1 MFPTFEKVRELA
13 RKKGLSLNQVEE
25 KLGYSKNTLYSLK
38 RQKVSSER
46 LQEIADYF
54 NVSTDY
60 LLGRTDNPKIATD
73 GDASAP
79 LDLRNIAAQSMLF
92 DGKPLT
98 EEDIDFI
105 TAVLEAHLKNK
116 QRCFY
121 MTVKEL
127 CALEGV
133 SLCYFDGSEWHSPG
147 FFNPA
152 LKVLAIDINLSE
164 QDQKQVAL
172 HELGHKEH
180 TPVQY
185 EINRELCELQAD
197 RSMIH
202 HLLEE
207 ELKTLDDVSEFNYIH
222 FMERYNLKTIAN

>member
-1 MFPTFEKVRELA
+1 
-13 RKKGLSLNQVEE
+13 
-25 KLGYSKNTLYSLK
+25 
-38 RQKVSSER
+38 
-46 LQEIADYF
+46 
-54 NVSTDY
+54 
-60 LLGRTDNPKIATD
+60 
-73 GDASAP
+73 
-79 LDLRNIAAQSMLF
+79 
-92 DGKPLT
+92 
-98 EEDIDFI
+98 
-105 TAVLEAHLKNK
+105 
-116 QRCFY
+116 

-127 CALEGV
+127 CFLEGV

-164 QDQKQVAL
+164 QFQKQVAL

-185 EINRELCELQAD
+185 EVNRELCELQAD

-207 ELKTLDDVSEFNYIH
+207 ELKTMDDVSEFNYIH
-222 FMERYNLKTIAN
+222 FMERYNLKTIANETMVIDEYKSLIN

>member
-1 MFPTFEKVRELA
+1 
-13 RKKGLSLNQVEE
+13 
-25 KLGYSKNTLYSLK
+25 
-38 RQKVSSER
+38 
-46 LQEIADYF
+46 
-54 NVSTDY
+54 
-60 LLGRTDNPKIATD
+60 
-73 GDASAP
+73 
-79 LDLRNIAAQSMLF
+79 
-92 DGKPLT
+92 
-98 EEDIDFI
+98 
-105 TAVLEAHLKNK
+105 
-116 QRCFY
+116 

-152 LKVLAIDINLSE
+152 LKVLAIDIKLSE

>member
-1 MFPTFEKVRELA
+1 
-13 RKKGLSLNQVEE
+13 
-25 KLGYSKNTLYSLK
+25 
-38 RQKVSSER
+38 
-46 LQEIADYF
+46 
-54 NVSTDY
+54 
-60 LLGRTDNPKIATD
+60 
-73 GDASAP
+73 
-79 LDLRNIAAQSMLF
+79 
-92 DGKPLT
+92 
-98 EEDIDFI
+98 
-105 TAVLEAHLKNK
+105 
-116 QRCFY
+116 

-127 CALEGV
+127 CVLEGV

-185 EINRELCELQAD
+185 EVNRELCELQAD

-207 ELKTLDDVSEFNYIH
+207 ELKTMDDVSEFNYIH
-222 FMERYNLKTIAN
+222 FMERYNLKTIANETMVIDEYRSLID

>member
-1 MFPTFEKVRELA
+1 
-13 RKKGLSLNQVEE
+13 
-25 KLGYSKNTLYSLK
+25 
-38 RQKVSSER
+38 
-46 LQEIADYF
+46 
-54 NVSTDY
+54 
-60 LLGRTDNPKIATD
+60 
-73 GDASAP
+73 
-79 LDLRNIAAQSMLF
+79 
-92 DGKPLT
+92 
-98 EEDIDFI
+98 
-105 TAVLEAHLKNK
+105 
-116 QRCFY
+116 

-127 CALEGV
+127 CALESV

-185 EINRELCELQAD
+185 EVNRELCELQAD

-207 ELKTLDDVSEFNYIH
+207 ELKTMDDVSEFNYIH
-222 FMERYNLKTIAN
+222 FMERYNLKTIANETMVIDEYRSLID

>member
-1 MFPTFEKVRELA
+1 
-13 RKKGLSLNQVEE
+13 
-25 KLGYSKNTLYSLK
+25 
-38 RQKVSSER
+38 
-46 LQEIADYF
+46 
-54 NVSTDY
+54 
-60 LLGRTDNPKIATD
+60 
-73 GDASAP
+73 
-79 LDLRNIAAQSMLF
+79 
-92 DGKPLT
+92 
-98 EEDIDFI
+98 
-105 TAVLEAHLKNK
+105 
-116 QRCFY
+116 

-127 CALEGV
+127 CDLEGV
-133 SLCYFDGSEWHSPG
+133 NLCYFDGSEWHSPG

-185 EINRELCELQAD
+185 EVNRELCELQAD

-207 ELKTLDDVSEFNYIH
+207 ELKTMDDVSEFNYIH
-222 FMERYNLKTIAN
+222 FMERYNLKTIANETMVIDEYRSLID